1 MFHARLQI
9 LHVCRRERVLIQSVH
24 SRVDLLHGPA
34 EIVHERAAFTREVV
48 NTALARAA
56 DVGVRRQK
64 SLRLPRWHHHVYEAI
79 AEQTAT
85 SDDELAFSRQLTV
98 PITLS

>member
-9 LHVCRRERVLIQSVH
+9 LHVHRRERVLIQSVH

-34 EIVHERAAFTREVV
+34 EIVYERAAFTREVV

-56 DVGVRRQK
+56 DVGVWRQK
-64 SLRLPRWHHHVYEAI
+64 SLRLPGRHHHLYEPI
-79 AEQTAT
+79 AKQTGT
-85 SDDELAFSRQLTV
+85 SNGEFASFRKLNVIINL
-98 PITLS
+98 

>member
-9 LHVCRRERVLIQSVH
+9 VHVRRRERVLIQSVH

-48 NTALARAA
+48 NTRFSRAA
-56 DVGVRRQK
+56 DVGVWRQK
-64 SLRLPRWHHHVYEAI
+64 SLWLPRWHHHVYEAI
-79 AEQTAT
+79 AKQTGT
-85 SDDELAFSRQLTV
+85 SDGELASFRKPNVIINL
-98 PITLS
+98 